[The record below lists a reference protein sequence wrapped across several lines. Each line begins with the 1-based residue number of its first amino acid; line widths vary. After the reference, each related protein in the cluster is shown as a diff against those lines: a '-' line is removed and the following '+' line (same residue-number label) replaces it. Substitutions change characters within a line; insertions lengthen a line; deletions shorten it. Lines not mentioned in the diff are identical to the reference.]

1 MSRYNHIAS
10 DLQATCKGHSLPR
23 NLYVSDA
30 AFRFDTQVMLKSV
43 WLYACT
49 VAHVK
54 NAGDWFVFEL
64 AHNSII
70 VVRGRDQQVR
80 AFWNTC
86 RHRGARICEDQRG
99 RAARL
104 TCPYHQ
110 WSYGLDGALLAARSM
125 AGDFSKA
132 DNGLVPVALENIGG
146 LIFLCLSD
154 NPPPISRVK
163 ADIVDQIAAYDLE
176 KCKVAVQDNLVENAN
191 WKLVMENN
199 RECYHCDA
207 GHPELTGVLGT
218 YGFGKGLA
226 KDGMAQDGAG
236 DVVDVVDDQTFDA
249 MVAAKRAQWQQLGI
263 HRDLIEFP
271 DGWWHRVARLPLANG
286 AVTQS
291 IDGKLAC
298 AKLIGPFTEPESSSL
313 SVWTQPNSWHHFCC
327 DHVVTFSLTP
337 LSADRSLLRT
347 SWLVHEDAVE
357 GVDYDPDHL
366 AALWRTTNDQ
376 DGRFSMLNHQ
386 GIMTDG
392 YRPGRY
398 AVEEKLV
405 DDFKQFY
412 VDRARFALEGMAG

>member
-10 DLQATCKGHSLPR
+10 DLQRTRKGHSLPR
-23 NLYVSDA
+23 DLYVSDA

-54 NAGDWFVFEL
+54 NPGDWFVFEL

-70 VVRGRDQQVR
+70 VVRGRDNRVR

-86 RHRGARICEDQRG
+86 RHRGARICTEQRG

-104 TCPYHQ
+104 MCPYHQ
-110 WSYGLDGALLAARSM
+110 WTYGLDGALLAARSM
-125 AGDFSKA
+125 ADDFSKA

-154 NPPPISRVK
+154 NPPPIDRVT
-163 ADIVDQIAAYDLE
+163 ADIADQIAAYDLE

-199 RECYHCDA
+199 RECYHCDT
-207 GHPELTGVLGT
+207 GHPELISVLGT
-218 YGFGKGLA
+218 YGFGKGLPE
-226 KDGMAQDGAG
+226 DGAA
-236 DVVDVVDDQTFDA
+236 DVVDDKAFDA
-249 MVAAKRAQWQQLGI
+249 MVEAKRAEWQQLGI
-263 HRDLIEFP
+263 YRDLIEFP
-271 DGWWHRVARLPLANG
+271 EGWWHRVARLPLANG
-286 AVTQS
+286 AATQS

-298 AKLIGPFTEPESSSL
+298 KKLIGPFAEPETSSL

-337 LSADRSLLRT
+337 LSADTTLLRT

-386 GIMTDG
+386 GIATDG

-405 DDFKQFY
+405 EDFKQFY
-412 VDRARFALEGMAG
+412 VDRSRAALEGLAG